1 MRIRPHVLA
10 SHALLLLMLGL
21 TGLARGAAPYSST
34 TGVAD
39 YAIVNARIYTQNDWA
54 PWAHAMAVA
63 GDKVIYVGE
72 PEGDAWKAAVGPGTK
87 VHDLQGRMV
96 LPGLIDS
103 HTHPGLVTLSSW
115 HTILP
120 WTMDPHEQLRF
131 LAEWAKAHPNQPVI
145 DAELYPTQ
153 MFGASGPSRQ
163 LIDQYVPDRA
173 VIWED
178 FSGHSAVLNSKA
190 LKLMGI
196 DRNTKDPE
204 PGVRYF
210 VRDAQGEPTGW
221 AKENAYSDYLPKLY
235 KAARWA
241 PPSRVSADSLAR
253 TLDFL
258 TDNGVV
264 AVFDA
269 RTEEGTFDALAQLEK
284 ANRLNLYYEGSVLL
298 QSRLELESRLD
309 LLRDWQKKYGSPHL
323 RVNTLK
329 LFLDG
334 TNELETSSLLEPFAH
349 DPAKRVDPR
358 MSLDDLVSTLLVMN
372 DRGVD
377 LHIHMTGDRTFRTAL
392 DAVQEA
398 RKRLGEKWR
407 IQVTFAHCE
416 LINDADFARVAP
428 LGVLINWT
436 PHWSGGYFQGVLE
449 TLGPQRHANL
459 YRFQPIISLGGT
471 MTFGSDTTTL
481 YEWSRANPYF
491 GMQIAHTRFDVE
503 PRYQAYGMKAPA
515 SEMLQLP
522 DLVRG
527 YTRNAAKQL
536 RLSPLLGS
544 LEPGKLAS
552 FVVLNQ
558 NLFEA
563 PVDRIHETAPMAV
576 VFEGRVIRG
585 AL

>member
-1 MRIRPHVLA
+1 MTINIRLLA
-10 SHALLLLMLGL
+10 LCLAMLGL
-21 TGLARGAAPYSST
+21 SPACFAA
-34 TGVAD
+34 AD
-39 YAIVNARIYTQNDWA
+39 FAIVNARIDTQNDWA
-54 PWAHAMAVA
+54 PWAHALAVS
-63 GDKVIYVGE
+63 GEKIVYVGE
-72 PEGDAWKAAVGPGTK
+72 PGGEDWKALIGPATK
-87 VHDLQGRMV
+87 IYDLQGRLV

-131 LAEWAKAHPNQPVI
+131 LADWAKAHPDRPVI

-153 MFGASGPSRQ
+153 MFGSSGPTRQ
-163 LIDQYVPDRA
+163 LIDQYLPDRA

-178 FSGHSAVLNSKA
+178 FSGHSVALNSKA

-196 DRNTKDPE
+196 DRNTRDPE

-221 AKENAYSDYLPKLY
+221 AKENAHEDFLPRLF
-235 KAARWA
+235 KAAKWS
-241 PPSRVSADSLAR
+241 PPAKVSPDSLAK

-258 TDNGVV
+258 SDNGVT

-269 RTEEGTFDALAQLEK
+269 RTEDGTFEALAQLEREH
-284 ANRLNLYYEGSVLL
+284 RLNLYYEGSVLL
-298 QSRLELESRLD
+298 QSRTELESRLD
-309 LLRDWQKKYGSPHL
+309 LLRDWQRKYGSRHV

-329 LFLDG
+329 LFMDG
-334 TNELETSSLLEPFAH
+334 TNELSTSSLLEPFAN

-358 MSLDDLVSTLLVMN
+358 MSKDDLVSTLITMN
-372 DRGVD
+372 ARGVD

-392 DAVQEA
+392 DAVEEA
-398 RKRLGEKWR
+398 RRRLGSQWR

-416 LINDADFARVAP
+416 LISDQDFARVAP
-428 LGVLINWT
+428 LGVILDWT
-436 PHWSGGYFQGVLE
+436 PHWSGGYFQGVRE
-449 TLGPQRHANL
+449 TLGERRADDL
-459 YRFQPIISLGGT
+459 YRFQPVITLGGT
-471 MTFGSDTTTL
+471 VTFSSDTVTL
-481 YEWSRANPYF
+481 YEWPRANPFF

-503 PRYQAYGMKAPA
+503 PRYQAYGMKKPA

-527 YTRNAAKQL
+527 YTRNGAKQL
-536 RLSPLLGS
+536 RLAELMGS
-544 LEPGKLAS
+544 LEPGKLAN

-563 PVDRIHETAPMAV
+563 PVERIHDTAPTAV
-576 VFEGRVIRG
+576 VFEGRVLKG